1 MNRREFIA
9 GLGGAAAWPLAARA
23 QQGERLRRV
32 GVLTPWSEDDPVTG
46 NGGDLHLA
54 LVRRLWELGW
64 SEGHN
69 LRIDLR
75 WARGDLERV
84 RLNAKELVAL
94 QPDVI
99 LADSSPQTAAV
110 QREARNIPIVFVG
123 VSDPVGSG
131 FVAGLSRPGG
141 NITGF
146 TNQDPSMAGKWVD
159 LLNSIA
165 PGRKLVAAVF
175 NPDTAPYVRTYYL
188 SQFEAATRS
197 LGVNSI
203 VAPVHDEA
211 EIETVMTSLGRGP
224 AASVV
229 LMPDAFVYAH
239 RASIISLA
247 AQYSIPT
254 IYFVVFWV
262 RDGGLLSYGPDY
274 ADLYRRAADYVD
286 RILHGAKPAD
296 LPVQLPV
303 KFEMALNNKT
313 AKTLGLEVPPS
324 ILLSADEVIE

>member
-1 MNRREFIA
+1 MRRREFISGVA
-9 GLGGAAAWPLAARA
+9 GIAVAWPLMARA
-23 QQGERLRRV
+23 QQRDRARRV
-32 GVLTPWSEDDPVTG
+32 GVLTPWSEDDP
-46 NGGDLHLA
+46 GGQKSLRPF
-54 LVRRLWELGW
+54 VQRLTELGW
-64 SEGHN
+64 SENYN

-75 WARGDLERV
+75 WAGGDLERL
-84 RLNAKELVAL
+84 RLNAKELVAQ

-99 LADSSPQTAAV
+99 LADSSPQTAAL

-146 TNQDPSMAGKWVD
+146 SNQDPSMAGKWVD

-203 VAPVHDEA
+203 VAPVHNEA

-229 LMPDAFVYAH
+229 LMPDAFVFAR

-247 AQYSIPT
+247 TQYCVPT
-254 IYFVVFWV
+254 IYFVILGQRRRLAILWA
-262 RDGGLLSYGPDY
+262 GLP
-274 ADLYRRAADYVD
+274 
-286 RILHGAKPAD
+286 
-296 LPVQLPV
+296 
-303 KFEMALNNKT
+303 
-313 AKTLGLEVPPS
+313 
-324 ILLSADEVIE
+324 